1 MIWTIIG
8 VIILMVGIALSPIRK
23 IVYDKTENYRLD
35 DTLENFQ
42 IGLVIIGALWCTVCF
57 ILISLSHTVCNT
69 EAKIN
74 LEERKASIEA
84 ALNDKNFEGE
94 ADINVRNYVYDDIK
108 EYNTL
113 VRKAKHQRASLWT
126 NWFTVPC
133 IEDFEVIEYEEI
145 DI

>member
-1 MIWTIIG
+1 MILTIIG

-23 IVYDKTENYRLD
+23 IVYSKTENYRFD
-35 DTLENFQ
+35 DTLSYIQLSLN
-42 IGLVIIGALWCTVCF
+42 LIGAIWCF
-57 ILISLSHTVCNT
+57 ICCLFILSSHTICNT
-69 EAKIN
+69 EARIE
-74 LEERKASIEA
+74 LEEKRSSIEA
-84 ALNDKNFEGE
+84 ALNDENFKGE

-108 EYNTL
+108 EYNTQ

-145 DI
+145 DT